1 MNPSQKGR
9 MNSLRRFLLAVL
21 RSMRW
26 IGSRELST
34 LIFVL
39 LLAGGLWGFVELAD
53 TVREGEARA
62 IDRRIL
68 LGLREADDLANPL
81 GPKWLEETG
90 RDLTALGGMSLLSL
104 ISLAVAGFLF
114 LVGKWRVAIFLV
126 VSVGGAFAASLLLKL
141 AFDRPRPDLVPHA
154 AYVYTSSF
162 PSAHAMTSAATFLT
176 LGALLARVHRD
187 WRIKAYFLSVA
198 VFVTVVVGISRVYLG
213 VHWPT
218 DVLAGWTLGACW
230 SIGCWL
236 IALRLQDRGELE
248 GEGHPVKSSIEGHG
262 R

>member
-1 MNPSQKGR
+1 MI
-9 MNSLRRFLLAVL
+9 SLRRILPVVL
-21 RSMRW
+21 RCLQW

-39 LLAGGLWGFVELAD
+39 LLAGGLWGFIELAD
-53 TVREGEARA
+53 TVLEGEARA
-62 IDRRIL
+62 TDRRIL

-81 GPKWLEETG
+81 GPKWLEDTG
-90 RDLTALGGMSLLSL
+90 RDLTALGGMSVLSL
-104 ISLAVAGFLF
+104 FSLAAAGYLI

-126 VSVGGAFAASLLLKL
+126 VSVGGAFAVSMLLKQV
-141 AFDRPRPDLVPHA
+141 FDRPRPDLVPHA
-154 AYVYTSSF
+154 ANVYTSSF
-162 PSAHAMTSAATFLT
+162 PSSHAMTSAATFLT

-187 WRIKAYFLSVA
+187 WRIKAYFLTVA
-198 VFVTVVVGISRVYLG
+198 VIVTVVVGISRVYLG

-236 IALRLQDRGELE
+236 IALQLQNRGELE
-248 GEGHPVKSSIEGHG
+248 GEGDRARSSI
-262 R
+262 